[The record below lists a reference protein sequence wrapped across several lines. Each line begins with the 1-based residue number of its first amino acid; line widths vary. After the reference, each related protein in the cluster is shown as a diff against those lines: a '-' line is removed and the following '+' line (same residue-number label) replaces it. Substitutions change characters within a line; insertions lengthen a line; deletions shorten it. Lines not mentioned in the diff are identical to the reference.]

1 MINYLA
7 VIELYWMLLVALTF
21 ALFRRN
27 VITLYKDEKQIDNPL
42 LQGLFSFGFPI
53 VYIMCF
59 INYIRGE
66 EDDNDV

>member
-7 VIELYWMLLVALTF
+7 VIELYWILLVALTF

-27 VITLYKDEKQIDNPL
+27 VITLYKDEKQIDDPL
-42 LQGLFSFGFPI
+42 LQGLFSFAFPI

-59 INYIRGE
+59 INYIRGK

>member
-27 VITLYKDEKQIDNPL
+27 IITLYKDEKQIDDPL
-42 LQGLFSFGFPI
+42 LQGLFSFAFPI

-59 INYIRGE
+59 INYIRGK